1 MKEFCNKGTLSE
13 AVERG
18 WFRRKHS
25 LFDAD
30 FVIMMK
36 VAKEIAS
43 AMAYLHSLN
52 ILHGDLTG
60 NNVMFIGTGM
70 DETNQDFSA
79 KASHAYVS
87 LEAFFI

>member
-1 MKEFCNKGTLSE
+1 LCFLILKEFCNKGTLSD

-30 FVIMMK
+30 YSVMLK
-36 VAKEIAS
+36 LAKEVAS

-60 NNVMFIGTGM
+60 NNVMLMLSSGTEM
-70 DETNQDFSA
+70 DAAKEAFSA
-79 KASHAYVS
+79 KASH
-87 LEAFFI
+87 